1 MAKQT
6 TRKLKSVNGKID
18 GKLPPQ
24 AIELEEAV
32 LGALMLDNE
41 ALSDTIDILKPEY
54 FYRMEHQKIFDA
66 IIVLF
71 NESKPVDILTVIE
84 QLKKMGALEN
94 IGGAFYITELTNSVS
109 SSANTEYHARI
120 IVEKFI
126 QRSLI
131 QISSNIIKDSFDETI
146 DVFDLLS
153 KAEQNLF
160 SVTEGSLRKSY
171 DKMSVLITN
180 AIQSIEEL
188 KNKKDGLSGVPS
200 GFSKL
205 DRVTSGWQKSDL
217 IIIAGRPGMGK
228 TALALTMAR
237 NIAINHKSPIGIFS
251 LEMSSD
257 QLVNRLISSESEIPS
272 GKLRKGNL
280 EEYEFV
286 QLHEKIRD
294 LAEAPIYIDDTPGL
308 SVFELRAK
316 ARRLVKNHGVHIII
330 VDYLQLMTA
339 GGNKSGN
346 REQEISTISRSLK
359 GIAKELKIPV
369 IALSQVNRGVESRTS
384 TSKRP
389 ILADLR
395 ESGAIEQ
402 DADIVTFIYRP
413 EYYKIYEWENSD
425 DSRGQAEIII
435 AKHRNGSLENIRLK
449 FISNLAKFSD
459 LDYFDGVNVDGSL
472 GDEPSFIS
480 HSSSMNDEKK
490 KKFLTNNSPFLLL
503 KIVGIIHPY
512 PNG

>member
-1 MAKQT
+1 MVKKIT
-6 TRKLKSVNGKID
+6 GKLKSVNGKID

-54 FYRMEHQKIFDA
+54 FYKLDHQKIFDA

-84 QLKKMGALEN
+84 ELKKSGELQS
-94 IGGAFYITELTNSVS
+94 IGGAFYITQLTNNVA

-131 QISSNIIKDSFDETI
+131 QISSSIIKDSFDETI

-153 KAEQNLF
+153 KAEQDLF

-171 DKMSVLITN
+171 DKMSVLISN
-180 AIQSIEEL
+180 AISSIEEL
-188 KNKKDGLSGVPS
+188 RDKEDGLSGVPS

-217 IIIAGRPGMGK
+217 VIVAARPGMGK
-228 TALALTMAR
+228 TALALTMCR
-237 NIAINHKSPIGIFS
+237 NIAINHNTPIGIFS

-272 GKLRKGNL
+272 EKLRKGNL
-280 EEYEFV
+280 KEYEFV
-286 QLHEKIRD
+286 QLHEKIKD

-316 ARRLVKNHGVHIII
+316 ARRLVKNHEVKIII

-339 GGNKSGN
+339 GGNKNGN

-435 AKHRNGSLENIRLK
+435 AKHRNGPLENVRLK
-449 FISNLAKFSD
+449 FINHLAKFSD
-459 LDYFDGVNVDGSL
+459 LDYFDGVQEEDNL
-472 GDEPSFIS
+472 GDEASFIS
-480 HSSSMNDEKK
+480 HSSSMNDE
-490 KKFLTNNSPFLLL
+490 N
-503 KIVGIIHPY
+503 
-512 PNG
+512 

>member
-6 TRKLKSVNGKID
+6 TRKIKSINGKID

-54 FYRMEHQKIFDA
+54 FYKIEHQKIFDS

-71 NESKPVDILTVIE
+71 NESKPVDILTIIE
-84 QLKKMGALEN
+84 QLKKSGELEN
-94 IGGAFYITELTNSVS
+94 IGGAFYITQLTNNVA

-131 QISSNIIKDSFDETI
+131 QISSSIIKDSFDETI

-153 KAEQNLF
+153 NAEQELF

-171 DKMSVLITN
+171 SKMSELISS
-180 AIQSIEEL
+180 AINNIEEL
-188 KNKKDGLSGVPS
+188 KNKEDGLSGVPS
-200 GFSKL
+200 GFSRL

-217 IIIAGRPGMGK
+217 VIIAARPGMGK
-228 TALALTMAR
+228 TALALTMCR
-237 NIAINHKSPIGIFS
+237 NIAINHKTPIGIFS
-251 LEMSSD
+251 LEMSTD

-272 GKLRKGNL
+272 NKLRKGNL

-286 QLHEKIRD
+286 QLHEKIKD

-316 ARRLVKNHGVHIII
+316 ARRLVKNHGVKIII

-339 GGNKSGN
+339 GGNKIGN

-359 GIAKELKIPV
+359 GIAKELKIPA

-435 AKHRNGSLENIRLK
+435 AKHRNGPLDNIRLK
-449 FISNLAKFSD
+449 FINTLAKFSD
-459 LDYFDGVNVDGSL
+459 LDYFDGVNEKENL

-480 HSSSMNDEKK
+480 HSSSMNDEE
-490 KKFLTNNSPFLLL
+490 
-503 KIVGIIHPY
+503 
-512 PNG
+512 

>member
-6 TRKLKSVNGKID
+6 TRKLKSINGKID

-54 FYRMEHQKIFDA
+54 FYKIEHQKIFDS

-71 NESKPVDILTVIE
+71 NESKPVDILTIIE
-84 QLKKMGALEN
+84 QLKKSGELEN
-94 IGGAFYITELTNSVS
+94 IGGAFYITQLTNNVA

-131 QISSNIIKDSFDETI
+131 QISSSIIKDSFDETI

-153 KAEQNLF
+153 NAEQELF

-171 DKMSVLITN
+171 SKMSELISS
-180 AIQSIEEL
+180 AINNIEEL
-188 KNKKDGLSGVPS
+188 KNKEDGLSGVPS
-200 GFSKL
+200 GFSRL

-217 IIIAGRPGMGK
+217 VIIAARPGMGK
-228 TALALTMAR
+228 TALALTMCR
-237 NIAINHKSPIGIFS
+237 NIAINHKTPIGIFS
-251 LEMSSD
+251 LEMSTD

-272 GKLRKGNL
+272 NKLRKGNL

-286 QLHEKIRD
+286 QLHEKIKD

-316 ARRLVKNHGVHIII
+316 ARRLVKNHGVKIII

-339 GGNKSGN
+339 GGNKIGN

-359 GIAKELKIPV
+359 GIAKELKIPS
-369 IALSQVNRGVESRTS
+369 LFN
-384 TSKRP
+384 
-389 ILADLR
+389 
-395 ESGAIEQ
+395 
-402 DADIVTFIYRP
+402 DARI
-413 EYYKIYEWENSD
+413 NS
-425 DSRGQAEIII
+425 
-435 AKHRNGSLENIRLK
+435 
-449 FISNLAKFSD
+449 
-459 LDYFDGVNVDGSL
+459 
-472 GDEPSFIS
+472 
-480 HSSSMNDEKK
+480 
-490 KKFLTNNSPFLLL
+490 
-503 KIVGIIHPY
+503 
-512 PNG
+512 